1 MRRAFYIT
9 AILALAAAFL
19 SSYAAKPGNW
29 DREARKR
36 KAEYVFL
43 QANTAL
49 SLDSLDAATTMMKRA
64 SQLSPGDIDIT
75 GQQALMT
82 LAFGNPDSAGIAN
95 AYADLLALYRWNPE
109 DYVTGEATATIGRQ
123 LRKFDDVIYVWA
135 TLDSLYPSRTDPA
148 ANLSESYL
156 LRYLSAGDTTDFRK
170 SINILN
176 RLEKGTGRNPGLTS
190 QKVRAYAVRHDTLAI
205 RSELDSLIA
214 DFPDDPTPSLLAG
227 SVFQSLG
234 MDSLAVV
241 NFKEACRI
249 DSADGRAF
257 VELANLY
264 RQTGDSVAYDREVF
278 QALESPN
285 LDFNTKFELL
295 RGYVSELY
303 TDSTQWP
310 RTEHMFTVLEQVNPG
325 ESRMHALYG
334 SFEVARNRHDR
345 AAEQFTYA
353 MSLDPNDD
361 NIRTT
366 AVQIFLALDS
376 VPAVMATAREGMELF
391 PNNFFYPIVAASTLA
406 THGRA
411 PEAIALLDS
420 VDIRDVN
427 NKRALSNFLTTK
439 GDVLYQADST
449 DRAFEVYEQAIEL
462 NPDNVMAYNNAAYFL
477 SEKDRDLDKALR
489 YAQYAVLSEPSNST
503 YLDTYAW
510 VYFKRKEYAE
520 ARKQIDATLRAM
532 GYPLPGDTIATEAI
546 NEIDSIAGL
555 PEADINISDVETEEI
570 PADSDGDL
578 VEVDRT
584 ETMDT
589 LNETPSAEVLSHAG
603 DIYFMSGEP
612 DQALRFWKEALELD
626 PDDELLARKVKHKTY
641 FFK

>member
-1 MRRAFYIT
+1 M
-9 AILALAAAFL
+9 
-19 SSYAAKPGNW
+19 S
-29 DREARKR
+29 R

-49 SLDSLDAATTMMKRA
+49 SLDSLDAATAMMRRA
-64 SQLSPGDIDIT
+64 SQLNPGDIELT
-75 GQQALMT
+75 GQQALMA
-82 LAFGNPDSAGIAN
+82 LAFGNPDSAGIAD
-95 AYADLLALYRWNPE
+95 AYGKILTLFRSAPE
-109 DYVTGEATATIGRQ
+109 DYVTGEAAATIGRQ
-123 LRKFDDVIYVWA
+123 LRKFDDVIFVWE

-148 ANLSESYL
+148 VNLSASYL
-156 LRYLSAGDTTDFRK
+156 MRFLSNGDTTDFK
-170 SINILN
+170 KAIGILD
-176 RLEKGTGRNPGLTS
+176 RLERGTGRNPGLTS

-205 RSELDSLIA
+205 SNELDSLIA

-227 SVFQSLG
+227 SIYQSLG
-234 MDSLAVV
+234 KDSLAIA

-264 RQTGDSVAYDREVF
+264 REKGDSTAYDREVF

-285 LDFNTKFELL
+285 LDFDTKFELL

-310 RTEHMFTVLEQVNPG
+310 RTEHLFSVLEQVNPG

-334 SFEVARNRHDR
+334 SFEIARDRRDR

-376 VPAVMATAREGMELF
+376 LPAVLSTAREGMELF
-391 PNNFFYPIVAASTLA
+391 PNNFFYPIVAASALA
-406 THGRA
+406 QHGRA

-420 VDIRDVN
+420 VDIREVN

-449 DRAFEVYEQAIEL
+449 DRAFEVYEQAISL

-489 YAQYAVLSEPSNST
+489 YAQYAVLSEPSNGT

-510 VYFKRKEYAE
+510 VYFKRKEYGE
-520 ARKQIDATLRAM
+520 AKKQIDATLRAM
-532 GYPLPGDTIATEAI
+532 NYPVPGDTAVAVTDSVGNPSADHSDTDIEIGEVSTDGIAS
-546 NEIDSIAGL
+546 DS
-555 PEADINISDVETEEI
+555 N
-570 PADSDGDL
+570 GDL
-578 VEVDRT
+578 VETDMS
-584 ETMDT
+584 ETVET
-589 LNETPSAEVLSHAG
+589 LDETPSAEVLSHAG
-603 DIYFMSGEP
+603 DIYFMNGEP
-612 DQALRFWKEALELD
+612 EEALKFWKEALEQD
-626 PDDELLARKVKHKTY
+626 PSNELLKRKVKHKTY